1 MVNLVIRMLQIL
13 HISPIFHPH
22 LTLSAQNLACVRGER
37 QLFEGIHFTLNA
49 GESLIVSGS
58 NGVGK
63 SSLLRII
70 AGLLRASK
78 GDVKLENWSQDE
90 KIACAMHY
98 LGHENGL
105 RDALTPRENL
115 SFLFQLLGTR
125 SIINIDAALGLLGI
139 LKLAD
144 LPVGV
149 LSAGQKRRVALAGL
163 VLCGRQ
169 IWVLDEPTTA
179 LDSIASGCVAELISN
194 HCEQGG
200 MVIAATHLPLGI
212 NAQNLRLGA

>member
-1 MVNLVIRMLQIL
+1 MLK
-13 HISPIFHPH
+13 
-22 LTLSAQNLACVRGER
+22 
-37 QLFEGIHFTLNA
+37 A

-70 AGLLRASK
+70 VGLLRASK
-78 GDVKLENWSQDE
+78 GQLTLDHWMNDE
-90 KIACAMHY
+90 PINCAMYY
-98 LGHENGL
+98 LGHQNGL

-115 SFLFQLLGTR
+115 RFLNELLGANNRTQ
-125 SIINIDAALGLLGI
+125 IDEALSLLDI
-139 LKLAD
+139 SKLAD

-163 VLCGRQ
+163 VLSGRQ

-179 LDSIASGCVAELISN
+179 LDSAACERVAGLISN
-194 HCEQGG
+194 HCQQGG

-212 NAQNLRLGA
+212 SAQSLRLGNSKVGQ

>member
-1 MVNLVIRMLQIL
+1 MRHIL
-13 HISPIFHPH
+13 HNTSLFQFN
-22 LTLSAQNLACVRGER
+22 LSLSGTSLACIRGER
-37 QLFEGIHFTLNA
+37 ELFNDVDFNLKA

-70 AGLLRASK
+70 VGLLRASK
-78 GDVKLENWSQDE
+78 GQIALENGTDDE
-90 KIACAMHY
+90 PINCVMHY
-98 LGHENGL
+98 LGHQNGL

-115 SFLFQLLGTR
+115 IFLRKMLCSHCSLQ
-125 SIINIDAALGLLGI
+125 IDDALNLLGI
-139 LKLAD
+139 SKLAD

-149 LSAGQKRRVALAGL
+149 LSAGQKRRVSLASL

-179 LDSIASGCVAELISN
+179 LDSISSELVADLIFN

-212 NAQNLRLGA
+212 KAKELRLGA